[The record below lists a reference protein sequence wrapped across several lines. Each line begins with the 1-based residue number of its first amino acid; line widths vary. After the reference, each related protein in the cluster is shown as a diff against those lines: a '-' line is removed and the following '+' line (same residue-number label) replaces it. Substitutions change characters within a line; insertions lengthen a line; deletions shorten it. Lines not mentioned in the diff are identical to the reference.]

1 MRHHPAACALLS
13 THLTYMIGQLKIL
26 ELRAKAQRA
35 LGPRFDI
42 RRFHGAV
49 LDQGQVPMGPLEPAI
64 DQWIAAEMKSG

>member
-1 MRHHPAACALLS
+1 
-13 THLTYMIGQLKIL
+13 
-26 ELRAKAQRA
+26 LRAKAQRA

>member
-1 MRHHPAACALLS
+1 MS
-13 THLTYMIGQLKIL
+13 THLTYMIGQLKFL

-42 RRFHGAV
+42 RRFHAAV
-49 LDQGQVPMGPLEPAI
+49 LDQGQVPMDLLEQAI